1 MEREILNV
9 ENIYKSFG
17 NVKALKGVSFSVK
30 EGEIFF
36 LLGPSGCGKTTL
48 LRIIAGF
55 ESPDRGN
62 IFLQG
67 KDITKMPPNKRNIGM
82 VFQNYALWP
91 HMNVWEN
98 VAYGLKIRKLP
109 ESVIEEKVES
119 ILKLTDLYHLKD
131 KFPSQLSGGQQQ
143 RVALSRS
150 LVIEPD
156 ILLLD
161 EPLSNL
167 DAKLRERMRE
177 EIKSIQRKLN
187 ITMLYVTH
195 DQKEAI
201 SLADR
206 ICILNDGEVL
216 QIGTPMEIYFEPE
229 NKFVANFI
237 GKMNFLKGEV
247 AGKEGNLLKVK
258 TEEGDFFVEGR
269 KASEKNIEIGF
280 RPELIRIGKGNVNNI
295 GGEICEVN
303 YLGETV
309 EVKIKTKKGKEFI
322 GNFLF
327 DKSMKFKKGDFIN
340 FYVSPQDI
348 TIFEK

>member
-1 MEREILNV
+1 MEREILRV
-9 ENIYKSFG
+9 ENIHKRFG
-17 NVKALKGVSFSVK
+17 DVKALKGVSFSVK

-62 IFLQG
+62 IFLDG
-67 KDITKMPPNKRNIGM
+67 KDITKMPPNERNIGM

-109 ESVIEEKVES
+109 ENFIEEKVKN
-119 ILKLTDLYHLKD
+119 ILQLTDLYSLRD
-131 KFPSQLSGGQQQ
+131 RFPSQLSGGQQQ

-150 LVIEPD
+150 LVVEPE

-187 ITMLYVTH
+187 ITMVYVTH

-206 ICILNDGEVL
+206 ICILNNGEIL
-216 QIGTPMEIYFEPE
+216 QIGTPMELYFEPE

-237 GKMNFLKGEV
+237 GKMNFLKGEIV
-247 AGKEGNLLKVK
+247 GREGNFLQVK
-258 TEEGDFFVEGR
+258 TEEGDFLVR
-269 KASEKNIEIGF
+269 EKEVGGKKIEIGF
-280 RPELIRIGKGNVNNI
+280 RPELIKLEKGNINNLK
-295 GGEICEVN
+295 GEIFEIN

-309 EVKIKTKKGKEFI
+309 EVKIKTDSGKEFI

-327 DKSMKFKKGDFIN
+327 DKRIKFKRGDSVEFS
-340 FYVSPQDI
+340 VSPEDI
-348 TIFEK
+348 VIFEK